1 MNNIKRDN
9 QNKRNAPTTLTN
21 QVKKSVSN
29 AGEKLKGASNSL
41 SNAAKGASN
50 AIKEKSEDIQKKI
63 GNAADKS
70 ELKAPL
76 SKFATMTQDFL
87 TANTAISK
95 FVSFVLCLLLFIILF
110 QIGAGF
116 LQYFFGPQYNPYIIN
131 GMVPSNIQTVISA
144 NPNVKE
150 AVPIYRSVDAPQGIE
165 YSWNVWF
172 IVNDNKSQQNSSTL
186 NTTIAPGGQLIFSKG
201 TRPLTNI
208 NNNIQQ
214 DYVGVSPG
222 LFLMPNIDNAST
234 NTSKS
239 NNLVLVMNTY
249 DGSSNDTTY
258 MEKIIIPN
266 IPMQKWVCCTIRVQ
280 GTYVD
285 VYINGVLTQRKI
297 LMNIPKQNYYDTYIG
312 QSNGFNGY
320 ISSLR
325 YYAKAINFEEI
336 QSLFSAGPSL
346 KMMASSTMPYSSDF
360 LSMNWYYKYNNIP
373 VPT

>member
-1 MNNIKRDN
+1 MNNIKRGIQN
-9 QNKRNAPTTLTN
+9 QNKRNAPSTLTN
-21 QVKKSVSN
+21 QFKKTLSN
-29 AGEKLKGASNSL
+29 TGDKLKGATNSL
-41 SNAAKGASN
+41 SSAAKGATE
-50 AIKEKSEDIQKKI
+50 AIKQKSDNVQKKI
-63 GNAADKS
+63 SEVADKS

-76 SKFATMTQDFL
+76 SKFAAMSNDFL

-95 FVSFVLCLLLFIILF
+95 FVGFVLCLLLFIILF
-110 QIGAGF
+110 QIGAAA
-116 LQYFFGPQYNPYIIN
+116 LQYYFGVQYNPYIIN
-131 GMVPSNIQTVISA
+131 GMVPSNIQTVVSA
-144 NPNVKE
+144 NPNIKE
-150 AVPIYRSVDAPQGIE
+150 SVPIYRSVNAPQGIE

-172 IVNDNKSQQNSSTL
+172 IVNDNTSQQTTSSL

-201 TRPLTNI
+201 TKPPTNI

-214 DYVGVSPG
+214 DYIGVSPG
-222 LFLMPNIDNAST
+222 LFLIPNIDNTET

-249 DGSSNDTTY
+249 DGSSNDTNY

-280 GTYVD
+280 GSYVD

-346 KMMASSTMPYSSDF
+346 TMITTRNMPQSNDF
-360 LSMNWYYKYNNIP
+360 LSMNWYYKYNTLN
-373 VPT
+373 